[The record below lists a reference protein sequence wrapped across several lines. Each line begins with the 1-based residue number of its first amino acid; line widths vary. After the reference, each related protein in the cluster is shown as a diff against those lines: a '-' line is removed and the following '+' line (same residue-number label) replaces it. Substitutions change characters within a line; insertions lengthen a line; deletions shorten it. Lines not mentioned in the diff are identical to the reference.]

1 MSSLFDD
8 NFLADLAKA
17 GGEPPPEVHEIPED
31 DPSGPG
37 APAAAAPEQVPHDLF
52 EGWDLAPG
60 AAPGQAATGF
70 GERAGH
76 ATDPGGY
83 GAESDPY
90 GEREAYYRNGAP
102 RPAVDP
108 AALLEGLNEQQRA
121 AVVHAGSPLLIVA
134 GAGSGKT
141 RVLTHRIAHL
151 LAARRAHPGEI
162 LAITFTNKAAGEMKE
177 RVTDLV
183 GPRANAMWVSTFHS
197 ACVRILRRES
207 KKLGFT
213 SSFSIYDAADSKRL
227 MALVC
232 RDLDLDPKRFPPK
245 SFSAKISNL
254 KNELIDDEAYAAEVS
269 GDGSAAGGFEKTLA
283 EAYTM
288 YQARLREANALDF
301 DDIIMTTVHLLQAFP
316 DVSEHYRRRFRHV
329 LVDEYQDTNHAQY
342 TLVRELVGPAE
353 TAAELCVVGD
363 ADQSIYAFRG
373 ATIRNI
379 LQFEEDYPNA
389 TTILLEQNYRS
400 TQTILSAA
408 NAVIERNE
416 NRRPKN
422 LWTEAGAGAT
432 ITGYVADTEHDEA
445 QYVADEID
453 RLTDAGD
460 ARAGDVA
467 VFYRTNAQSR
477 VFEEVFIR
485 VGLPYKVVGGVRF
498 YERKEVRDILAYL
511 RVLANPED
519 TVPLRRILNVPKRGI
534 GERAEAMIDALAQ
547 RERISFA
554 QALRRVD
561 EAYGMAA
568 RSVNA
573 VKRFNVLL
581 EDLRTIVESGAGP
594 ATVLEAV
601 LERTGYLAELQASTD
616 PQDETRVENLQELA
630 AVALEFEQERGVA
643 PAGAAEPGTGESATG
658 EPATAGEPP
667 AAGAPAEPVT
677 GEAAGP
683 AAATGATAAA
693 VEAAAAALA
702 RGADPEAPTDAPAG
716 QPTPQSAGAGP
727 AGPGA
732 DAEAAGGAVTGT
744 LADFLE
750 KVALVADSDQI
761 PDEDAE
767 GSGVITL
774 MTLHTAKGL
783 EFPVVFLTGLE
794 DGVFPHM
801 RALGQTKELEEERRL
816 AYVGITR
823 ARERLYLTRSTMRS
837 AWGQPSYNPPSRFL
851 DEIPDQYLKW
861 ERTGAAT
868 PSASMG
874 SVASSLSSS
883 MSAATRSGGRG
894 GSNAFATR
902 RVKDRPVVSLAVGD
916 RVTHDSF
923 GLGTVV
929 AVKGSGDSA
938 EATIDFGQEK
948 PKRLLLR
955 YAPVEKL

>member
-8 NFLADLAKA
+8 NFLASLQPPRGPEEESA
-17 GGEPPPEVHEIPED
+17 PPEDEH
-31 DPSGPG
+31 
-37 APAAAAPEQVPHDLF
+37 APEPVPDDLF
-52 EGWDLAPG
+52 GGKFDLP
-60 AAPGQAATGF
+60 PDRDT
-70 GERAGH
+70 H
-76 ATDPGGY
+76 
-83 GAESDPY
+83 
-90 GEREAYYRNGAP
+90 YRDGAP
-102 RPAVDP
+102 RPPVDA
-108 AALLEGLNEQQRA
+108 AALLEGLNENQRA

-151 LAARRAHPGEI
+151 LAERHVHPGQI

-177 RVTDLV
+177 RVEQLV
-183 GPRANAMWVSTFHS
+183 GPRAGAMWVMTFHS

-207 KKLGFT
+207 KRLGFT

-232 RDLDLDPKRFPPK
+232 RDLDLDPKRYPPK

-254 KNELIDDEAYAAEVS
+254 KNELIDEEDFAAQAT
-269 GDGSAAGGFEKTLA
+269 DGFEKTLA
-283 EAYTM
+283 QAYAL
-288 YQARLREANALDF
+288 YQSRLREANALDF
-301 DDIIMTTVHLLQAFP
+301 DDLIMTTVNLLRAFP
-316 DVSEHYRRRFRHV
+316 DVAEHYHRRFRHV
-329 LVDEYQDTNHAQY
+329 MVDEYQDTNHAQY
-342 TLVRELVGPAE
+342 ALVRELVGTSAHDEDVPPNE
-353 TAAELCVVGD
+353 YDVPPAELCVVGD

-379 LQFEEDYPNA
+379 LQFEEDYPDA

-416 NRRPKN
+416 SRRPKN
-422 LWTEAGAGAT
+422 LWTNAGQGAG

-445 QYVADEID
+445 QFVADEID

-460 ARAGDVA
+460 AKAGDVA

-477 VFEEVFIR
+477 VFEEIFIR

-498 YERKEVRDILAYL
+498 YERKEVRDVLAYL

-519 TVPLRRILNVPKRGI
+519 SVPMRRILNVPKRGI

-547 RERISFA
+547 RERISFP
-554 QALRRVD
+554 QALKRVD

-568 RSVNA
+568 RSTNA
-573 VKRFNVLL
+573 VRRFNALMD
-581 EDLRTIVESGAGP
+581 DLRTVVESGAGP

-616 PQDETRVENLQELA
+616 PQDETRIENLQELA
-630 AVALEFEQERGVA
+630 AVALEFEQER
-643 PAGAAEPGTGESATG
+643 EDGEQ
-658 EPATAGEPP
+658 
-667 AAGAPAEPVT
+667 
-677 GEAAGP
+677 
-683 AAATGATAAA
+683 
-693 VEAAAAALA
+693 
-702 RGADPEAPTDAPAG
+702 D
-716 QPTPQSAGAGP
+716 
-727 AGPGA
+727 
-732 DAEAAGGAVTGT
+732 T
-744 LADFLE
+744 LAEFLE
-750 KVALVADSDQI
+750 RVALVADSDQI
-761 PDEDAE
+761 PDEED
-767 GSGVITL
+767 GDGVITL

-783 EFPVVFLTGLE
+783 EFPVVFLTGME

-801 RALGQTKELEEERRL
+801 RALNQTKELEEERRL

-823 ARERLYLTRSTMRS
+823 ARERLYLTRAALRS

-851 DEIPDQYLKW
+851 EEIPATHLEWK
-861 ERTGAAT
+861 RTGA
-868 PSASMG
+868 SAAPAFGKAAS

-883 MSAATRSGGRG
+883 RSRSSAAGASG
-894 GSNAFATR
+894 FATR
-902 RVKDRPVVSLAVGD
+902 RAGEKPVVSLAIGD
-916 RVTHDSF
+916 RVTHDQF

-929 AVKGSGDSA
+929 AVAGEGDKA
-938 EATIDFGQEK
+938 QATIDFGGGNA
-948 PKRLLLR
+948 KRLLLR

>member
-8 NFLADLAKA
+8 SFLAELQAPR
-17 GGEPPPEVHEIPED
+17 GHEEEPPPPPED
-31 DPSGPG
+31 DHV
-37 APAAAAPEQVPHDLF
+37 PEPLPDDLF
-52 EGWDLAPG
+52 GGKFDVPPERWGPAG
-60 AAPGQAATGF
+60 S
-70 GERAGH
+70 GE
-76 ATDPGGY
+76 
-83 GAESDPY
+83 AES
-90 GEREAYYRNGAP
+90 GAGYYRNGAP
-102 RPAVDP
+102 RPVVDS
-108 AALLEGLNEQQRA
+108 AALLEGLNDNQRA

-141 RVLTHRIAHL
+141 RVLTHRIAYL
-151 LAARRAHPGEI
+151 LAERDVHPGQI

-177 RVTDLV
+177 RVEQLV
-183 GPRANAMWVSTFHS
+183 GPRAHAMWVMTFHS

-254 KNELIDDEAYAAEVS
+254 KNELIDEEDFAAQAT
-269 GDGSAAGGFEKTLA
+269 DGFEKTLA
-283 EAYTM
+283 QAYAL
-288 YQARLREANALDF
+288 YQSRLREANALDF
-301 DDIIMTTVHLLQAFP
+301 DDLIMTTVNLLRAFP
-316 DVSEHYRRRFRHV
+316 DVAEHYRRRFRHV

-342 TLVRELVGPAE
+342 ALVRELVGTGAHDEDVPPGE
-353 TAAELCVVGD
+353 GDLPPAELCVVGD

-379 LQFEEDYPNA
+379 LQFEEDYPDA

-416 NRRPKN
+416 SRRPKN
-422 LWTEAGAGAT
+422 LWTNQGAGSL

-445 QYVADEID
+445 QFVADEID
-453 RLTDAGD
+453 RLTDAGE
-460 ARAGDVA
+460 AKAGDVA

-498 YERKEVRDILAYL
+498 YERKEVRDVLAYL

-519 TVPLRRILNVPKRGI
+519 SVPLRRILNVPKRGI
-534 GERAEAMIDALAQ
+534 GDRAEAMIDALAQ
-547 RERISFA
+547 REKISFP
-554 QALRRVD
+554 QALKRVD

-568 RSVNA
+568 RSANA
-573 VKRFNVLL
+573 VKRFNALM

-601 LERTGYLAELQASTD
+601 LERTGYLAELQSSTD
-616 PQDETRVENLQELA
+616 PQDETRIENLQELA
-630 AVALEFEQERGVA
+630 AVALEFEQERG
-643 PAGAAEPGTGESATG
+643 EGES
-658 EPATAGEPP
+658 
-667 AAGAPAEPVT
+667 
-677 GEAAGP
+677 
-683 AAATGATAAA
+683 
-693 VEAAAAALA
+693 
-702 RGADPEAPTDAPAG
+702 
-716 QPTPQSAGAGP
+716 
-727 AGPGA
+727 
-732 DAEAAGGAVTGT
+732 GT
-744 LADFLE
+744 LSDFLE
-750 KVALVADSDQI
+750 QVALVADSDQI
-761 PDEDAE
+761 PDEED
-767 GSGVITL
+767 GDGVVTL

-783 EFPVVFLTGLE
+783 EFPVVFLTGME

-801 RALGQTKELEEERRL
+801 RALGQAEELEEERRL

-851 DEIPDQYLKW
+851 EEIPAAHLEWK
-861 ERTGAAT
+861 RTGATA
-868 PSASMG
+868 PASSG
-874 SVASSLSSS
+874 PASGIAASLSSS
-883 MSAATRSGGRG
+883 RSRSSAAGASG
-894 GSNAFATR
+894 FATR
-902 RVKDRPVVSLAVGD
+902 RTPEKPVVALAVGD
-916 RVTHDSF
+916 RVTHDQF

-929 AVKGSGDSA
+929 AVKGTGANA
-938 EATIDFGQEK
+938 EATIDFGDAK

>member
-8 NFLADLAKA
+8 SFLADLQAQRGPA
-17 GGEPPPEVHEIPED
+17 DEPPPPPED
-31 DPSGPG
+31 DH
-37 APAAAAPEQVPHDLF
+37 APESIPDDLF
-52 EGWDLAPG
+52 GGKFDAP
-60 AAPGQAATGF
+60 PD
-70 GERAGH
+70 R
-76 ATDPGGY
+76 D
-83 GAESDPY
+83 
-90 GEREAYYRNGAP
+90 AYYRDGAP
-102 RPAVDP
+102 RPAVDT
-108 AALLEGLNEQQRA
+108 AALLEGLNDNQRA
-121 AVVHAGSPLLIVA
+121 AVVHSGSPLLIVA

-151 LAARRAHPGEI
+151 LAERDVHPGQI

-177 RVTDLV
+177 RVEQLV
-183 GPRANAMWVSTFHS
+183 GPRANAMWVMTFHS

-254 KNELIDDEAYAAEVS
+254 KNELIDEEDFAAQAT
-269 GDGSAAGGFEKTLA
+269 DGFEKTLA
-283 EAYTM
+283 QAYAM
-288 YQARLREANALDF
+288 YQSRLREANALDF
-301 DDIIMTTVHLLQAFP
+301 DDLIMTTVNLLRAFP
-316 DVSEHYRRRFRHV
+316 DVAEHYRRRFRHV

-342 TLVRELVGPAE
+342 ALVRELVGTSEHPVDVPPEAE
-353 TAAELCVVGD
+353 IPPAELCVVGD

-379 LQFEEDYPNA
+379 LQFEEDYPDA

-416 NRRPKN
+416 SRRPKN
-422 LWTEAGAGAT
+422 LWTNAGTGAR

-445 QYVADEID
+445 QFVADEID
-453 RLTDAGD
+453 RLTDAGE
-460 ARAGDVA
+460 AKAGDVA

-498 YERKEVRDILAYL
+498 YERKEVRDVLAYL

-519 TVPLRRILNVPKRGI
+519 SVPLRRILNVPKRGI
-534 GERAEAMIDALAQ
+534 GDRAEAMIDALAQ
-547 RERISFA
+547 REKISFP
-554 QALRRVD
+554 QALKRVD

-568 RSVNA
+568 RSTNA
-573 VKRFNVLL
+573 VKRFNTLM

-616 PQDETRVENLQELA
+616 PQDETRIENLQELA
-630 AVALEFEQERGVA
+630 AVAMEFEQERGE
-643 PAGAAEPGTGESATG
+643 GAE
-658 EPATAGEPP
+658 TAG
-667 AAGAPAEPVT
+667 
-677 GEAAGP
+677 
-683 AAATGATAAA
+683 TAA
-693 VEAAAAALA
+693 
-702 RGADPEAPTDAPAG
+702 
-716 QPTPQSAGAGP
+716 
-727 AGPGA
+727 PG
-732 DAEAAGGAVTGT
+732 GT

-750 KVALVADSDQI
+750 QVALVADSDQI
-761 PDEDAE
+761 PDEED
-767 GSGVITL
+767 GDGVITL

-783 EFPVVFLTGLE
+783 EFPVVFLTGME

-823 ARERLYLTRSTMRS
+823 ARERLYLTRATLRS

-851 DEIPDQYLKW
+851 EEIPAAHVEWK
-861 ERTGAAT
+861 RTGATA
-868 PSASMG
+868 PASSGPVSA
-874 SVASSLSSS
+874 VASSLSSS
-883 MSAATRSGGRG
+883 RSRSSASGASG
-894 GSNAFATR
+894 FATR
-902 RVKDRPVVSLAVGD
+902 RAAEKPVVSLAVGD
-916 RVTHDSF
+916 RVTHDQF

-929 AVKGSGDSA
+929 AVKGTGANA
-938 EATIDFGQEK
+938 EATIDFGDTK